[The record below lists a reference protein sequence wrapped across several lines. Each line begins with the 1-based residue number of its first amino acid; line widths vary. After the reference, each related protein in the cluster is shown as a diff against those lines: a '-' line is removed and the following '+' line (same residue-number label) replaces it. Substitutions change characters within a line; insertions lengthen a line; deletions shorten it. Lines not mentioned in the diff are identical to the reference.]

1 MILYIGSINT
11 ADRLK
16 TINNIIFIC
25 HLRWEQAVSLLGRK
39 HSFII
44 IQEKQGWNACP
55 LLYAR
60 KSNYGRFDA
69 QGMFIWGGA
78 TPGERLDKEER
89 HIRDKLIRGKAISI
103 GDYKRAVESNLATT
117 C

>member
-16 TINNIIFIC
+16 TINNIFIC

-60 KSNYGRFDA
+60 KSNCGRFDA

-78 TPGERLDKEER
+78 TPGERLDKEEH
-89 HIRDKLIRGKAISI
+89 HIRDKLIRGEAISI
-103 GDYKRAVESNLATT
+103 GDYKRAVESNVATT